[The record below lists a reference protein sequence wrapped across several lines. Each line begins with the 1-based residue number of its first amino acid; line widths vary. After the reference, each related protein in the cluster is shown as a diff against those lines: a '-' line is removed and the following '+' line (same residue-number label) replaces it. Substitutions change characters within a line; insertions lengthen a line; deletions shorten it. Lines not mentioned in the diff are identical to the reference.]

1 MIKSDAPILVTGAAG
16 QLGKTFVRM
25 LGDQAIGCDRAEFDL
40 SSPDSI
46 LAAVRRYR
54 PQIVI
59 NCGAYTAVDK
69 AETEPEL
76 CETINAAAVAAF
88 AQACEEQDAV
98 LVQISTDYVFGAQP
112 EVPTPWQESDA
123 TAPQGQYAKSKLHG
137 EQAAA
142 AAPKHLIVRTCG
154 LYGGGPNHVSFV
166 EKMLQLGEQ
175 RTHLRVVDD
184 QRCTPSLVDDVAAA
198 VLQLLESDSRG
209 LFHVVNDGETTWNEF
224 AQEIFRIVGYEV
236 QVDPISTAEFNAPAP
251 RPSYS
256 VLDTAKFQTLGKGPL
271 PHWKD
276 ALSRYL
282 TTLRPIL
289 AEGLQTS

>member
-1 MIKSDAPILVTGAAG
+1 MMKNDAPILVTGAAG
-16 QLGKTFVRM
+16 QLGKTFVR
-25 LGDQAIGCDRAEFDL
+25 LIGKRAIGCDREEFDL
-40 SSPDSI
+40 SNPDSI
-46 LAAVRRYR
+46 HDAVRRYR
-54 PQIVI
+54 PQVVI

-76 CETINAAAVAAF
+76 CNTINASAVAAF
-88 AQACEEQDAV
+88 AQACQQLEAV
-98 LVQISTDYVFGAQP
+98 LVQISTDYVFGAEP
-112 EVPTPWQESDA
+112 SVRSPWEESA
-123 TAPQGQYAKSKLHG
+123 EPAPQGQYAKSKWRG

-142 AAPKHLIVRTCG
+142 TAPDHLIVRTCG

-184 QRCTPSLVDDVAAA
+184 QHCTPSLVDDVAAA
-198 VLQLLESDSRG
+198 VLQLLESKRRG
-209 LFHVVNDGETTWNEF
+209 VFHVVNDGATTWNEF
-224 AQEIFRIVGYEV
+224 AKEIFRIVGYNV

-256 VLDTAKFQTLGKGPL
+256 VLDTSKYQSLGIGPL

-276 ALSRYL
+276 ALARYL
-282 TTLRPIL
+282 TTLRPSL
-289 AEGLQTS
+289 SA